1 MVRNSCVVER
11 LVEHDLSIVFPNED
25 EIERIHAVILDELTN
40 NILKEESKQYYIKVI
55 QRLYDEEQVE
65 GVVLGCT
72 GKLIISIP

>member
-11 LVEHDLSIVFPNED
+11 LFEHDLNIVFPNED
-25 EIERIHAVILDELTN
+25 EIERVHAVILDELTN